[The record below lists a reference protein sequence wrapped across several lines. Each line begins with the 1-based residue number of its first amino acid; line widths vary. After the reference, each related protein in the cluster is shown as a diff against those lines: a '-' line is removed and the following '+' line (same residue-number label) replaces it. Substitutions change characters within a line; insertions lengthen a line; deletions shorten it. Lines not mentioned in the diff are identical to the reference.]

1 MLAYP
6 PRLWVLGVAV
16 CGMSGLFVSS
26 QLMDGEPL
34 EWPAM
39 LGALLLAGMG
49 VVIIAEALRVRH
61 EVGYD
66 GISYRGLWRR
76 YDRVVW
82 SVIESVKYR
91 SGSYWLVITTR
102 DGRVMRFSSYLTG
115 MDALARFLRRQLPM
129 LETDVRTER
138 FLSAWAG
145 RTRKR
150 AV

>member
-1 MLAYP
+1 M
-6 PRLWVLGVAV
+6 WVLGVAV

-26 QLMDGEPL
+26 QLINGEPL
-34 EWPAM
+34 EWPAI
-39 LGALLLAGMG
+39 LGALLFAGMG
-49 VVIIAEALRVRH
+49 AVIIAEALRVRH

-82 SVIESVKYR
+82 SEFESVKYR
-91 SGSYWLVITTR
+91 HGSIKWLVITTR

-115 MDALARFLRRQLPM
+115 MDALARYLRLQLPM
-129 LETDVRTER
+129 LETDAGTEK

-145 RTRKR
+145 RT
-150 AV
+150 